1 MKKLVLALILTFSM
15 VFTMLNSALA
25 ADISGT
31 KSRSGNLQFPAVY
44 AASPA
49 DFTDLPDGWSRG
61 AIERA
66 IENGLLSGSNGK
78 INAGAQL
85 TRAEL
90 AAIVVRAFGTT
101 ETASLS
107 GFSDVNPSDWYYD
120 ALQKAVAM
128 GILSGNNG
136 KLNPNAP
143 ITREE
148 VCAVLH
154 RALLLQ
160 DGGNVAQKFGD
171 AAQISDWARAAV
183 AAMAA
188 KGYIAGDSA
197 GNVNASKTITR
208 AEFAQMMD
216 NLVKGYPS
224 GAQDG
229 VIEGN
234 AVMKAGQSLSGMTIK
249 GDLIL
254 ADGLGRNDVNLSDC
268 VVEGRI
274 IVRGGNEVKLSG
286 ATRTTALLRRFRRI

>member
-1 MKKLVLALILTFSM
+1 MRKRVLALILTFSM
-15 VFTMLNSALA
+15 VFTMLNSAFA

-31 KSRSGNLQFPAVY
+31 RPRLGNTPVPAVY
-44 AASPA
+44 AANPS
-49 DFTDLPDGWSRG
+49 DFTDLPDDWSRG

-66 IENGLLSGSNGK
+66 IQNGLLSGANGK

-90 AAIVVRAFGTT
+90 AAIVVRAFGAT

-107 GFSDVNPSDWYYD
+107 GFSDVSPSDWYYD

-128 GILSGNNG
+128 GTLSGSNG

-154 RALLLQ
+154 RAFLLQ
-160 DGGNVAQKFGD
+160 DGGSAAQKFGD
-171 AAQISDWARAAV
+171 AGQISDWAQAAV

-188 KGYIAGDSA
+188 KGYIAGDSW
-197 GNVNASKTITR
+197 GNVNASRTITR

-216 NLVKGYPS
+216 NLVKGYPTGS
-224 GAQDG
+224 AGG

-234 AVMKAGQSLSGMTIK
+234 AVMRAGDNLSGMTIK

-254 ADGLGRNDVNLSDC
+254 ADGLGRNDVDLSGC

-274 IVRGGNEVKLSG
+274 DAV
-286 ATRTTALLRRFRRI
+286 

>member
-1 MKKLVLALILTFSM
+1 MKKRVIALLLLFGMFI
-15 VFTMLNSALA
+15 MLHTALA
-25 ADISGT
+25 ANVS
-31 KSRSGNLQFPAVY
+31 
-44 AASPA
+44 
-49 DFTDLPDGWSRG
+49 DFSDLPDDWSRG

-78 INAGAQL
+78 INASAQL

-90 AAIVVRAFGTT
+90 AAIVVRAFGAT

-107 GFSDVNPSDWYYD
+107 GFSDVAPSDWYYES
-120 ALQKAVAM
+120 LQKAVAM
-128 GILSGNNG
+128 GVLSGAHG

-154 RALLLQ
+154 RAFLLQ
-160 DGGNVAQKFGD
+160 DGGNAAQRFGD
-171 AAQISDWARAAV
+171 AGQISDWAQAAV

-188 KGYIAGDSA
+188 KGYITGDSR

-216 NLVKGYPS
+216 NLVKSYPT
-224 GAQDG
+224 GAQGG

-234 AVMKAGQSLSGMTIK
+234 AVMKSGSNLSGMTIK

-254 ADGLGRNDVNLSDC
+254 AQG
-268 VVEGRI
+268 I
-274 IVRGGNEVKLSG
+274 
-286 ATRTTALLRRFRRI
+286 